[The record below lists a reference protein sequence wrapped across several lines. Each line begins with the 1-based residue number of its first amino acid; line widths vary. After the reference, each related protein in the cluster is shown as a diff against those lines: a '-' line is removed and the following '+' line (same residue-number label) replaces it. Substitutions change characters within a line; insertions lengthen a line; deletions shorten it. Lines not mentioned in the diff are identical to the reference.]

1 MSQNAAR
8 IDRSGNDV
16 QKAGPGDMIMDQK
29 KRFTGAPMSTAGNQT
44 IPAEAILAGIVVR
57 TGPVGAYAD
66 IFPSAD
72 LLMAA
77 CPGLD
82 VGDAFEFLF
91 DNSGTAQANTPT
103 AGAGITL
110 VNGGVTASLVKR
122 FLVTCLAAG
131 RTQVLQAQTTTG
143 NGIIN
148 FNVPG
153 ISASQAAKN
162 AQLLQPG
169 MLVTGTGIGASAKVI
184 GVNSVNGTA
193 TVDVVSTGTAVV
205 GVTFTPNIEIRGLYQ
220 AAA

>member
-16 QKAGPGDMIMDQK
+16 QKAGPGDMVMDQK
-29 KRFTGAPMSTAGNQT
+29 KRFIGTPMTLAGNQT

-57 TGPVGAYAD
+57 TGPVAGYAD

-72 LLMAA
+72 SLLAA
-77 CPGLD
+77 CTGFD

-91 DNSGTAQANTPT
+91 DNSATAFANTPT

-122 FLVTCLAAG
+122 FLITCLAGG

-153 ISASQAAKN
+153 VSPSQANKN

-193 TVDVVSTGTAVV
+193 IVDVVSTGTAVV
-205 GVTFTPNIEIRGLYQ
+205 GVTFTPNVEVRGLYQ